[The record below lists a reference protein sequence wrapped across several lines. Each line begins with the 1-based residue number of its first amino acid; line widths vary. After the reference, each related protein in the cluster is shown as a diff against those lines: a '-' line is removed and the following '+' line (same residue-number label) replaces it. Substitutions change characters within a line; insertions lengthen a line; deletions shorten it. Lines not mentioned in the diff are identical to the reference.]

1 VRTAALVW
9 WSRVHP
15 APGNGLGALTG
26 LADRLASDVTVVAA
40 SVALLF
46 IALNGVK
53 WIASGSSSARQYEAR
68 SGLASAAAGLM
79 IALSANVL
87 VHLIVR
93 AVR

>member
-1 VRTAALVW
+1 
-9 WSRVHP
+9 
-15 APGNGLGALTG
+15 
-26 LADRLASDVTVVAA
+26 
-40 SVALLF
+40 
-46 IALNGVK
+46 VK